1 MLNFVNGK
9 VSSLMERLIP
19 DGLSH
24 AATDFV
30 ETLKINSISEKSVR
44 GRRVITKRRNVY
56 GERAADLINFYF
68 RMADLPIRFLSD
80 IRQWRR
86 WEAKCFQ
93 MLNGDHFRASVRDA
107 RTVMLDKLPGQ
118 NLWDHMNQGTL
129 SKRMLEAAAREYH
142 RAHQFWSDELGGGW
156 SHGDASM
163 TNVVYDEKT
172 NRARLVDFEI
182 IHEKSLPARVRH
194 ADDLLVFLLDMV
206 GRISSTR
213 WLSFATC
220 FLRSYGDAKVINEL
234 RRQLVIPSGLALI
247 WWNVRTNFTK
257 TAKINRRFK
266 SLSRAISKLDL
277 YRLAKTDRARQ
288 KRCHSISCHVTRP
301 GIPKVRSRTRVIKE
315 IAKAASPGMPRRL
328 PTTR

>member
-9 VSSLMERLIP
+9 ASSLRERLIP

-80 IRQWRR
+80 VRQWRR
-86 WEAKCFQ
+86 WEANCFQ
-93 MLNGDHFRASVRDA
+93 MLNGDRFRASVRDA
-107 RTVMLDKLPGQ
+107 RTVILDKLPGQ
-118 NLWDHMNQGTL
+118 SLWDHMKQGTL
-129 SKRMLEAAAREYH
+129 SQRMLEAAGREYH
-142 RAHQFWSDELGGGW
+142 RAHQVWSDEFGGGW

-182 IHEKSLPARVRH
+182 MHEKLLPARLRH

-206 GRISSTR
+206 GRISSTH
-213 WLSFATC
+213 WVPFATC
-220 FLRSYGDAKVINEL
+220 FLRSYGDASVIAEL
-234 RRQLVIPSGLALI
+234 RQQLVVPSGLALI

-266 SLSRAISKLDL
+266 SLDRSLTKLGL

-288 KRCHSISCHVTRP
+288 KRCHSRSCHVTSPGRP
-301 GIPKVRSRTRVIKE
+301 TVRSRNRVIKE

>member
-44 GRRVITKRRNVY
+44 GRRIITKRRNVY

-80 IRQWRR
+80 VRQWRR
-86 WEAKCFQ
+86 WEANCFQ
-93 MLNGDHFRASVRDA
+93 MLNGDRFRALVRDA
-107 RTVMLDKLPGQ
+107 RTVILDKLPGQ
-118 NLWDHMNQGTL
+118 SLWDHMNQGTL
-129 SKRMLEAAAREYH
+129 CKPMLEAAGREYR
-142 RAHQFWSDELGGGW
+142 RAHQLWNDEFGGGW

-182 IHEKSLPARVRH
+182 MHEKSLPAGLRH
-194 ADDLLVFLLDMV
+194 ADDLLVFLLDLV
-206 GRISSTR
+206 GRISSR
-213 WLSFATC
+213 HWVPFATC
-220 FLRSYGDAKVINEL
+220 FLRSYGDASVIGEL
-234 RRQLVIPSGLALI
+234 RKQLVVPSGLALI

-257 TAKINRRFK
+257 SATINRRFK
-266 SLSRAISKLDL
+266 SLSRSITKLGL
-277 YRLAKTDRARQ
+277 HRLAKTDRVRQ
-288 KRCHSISCHVTRP
+288 KRCHSRSCHVTSP
-301 GIPKVRSRTRVIKE
+301 GTPTVRSRNRVIKE

>member
-9 VSSLMERLIP
+9 VSSLMDHLIP

-24 AATDFV
+24 AATEFV

-44 GRRVITKRRNVY
+44 GRRVITKRRNIY

-68 RMADLPIRFLSD
+68 RMADLPIRFLSNV
-80 IRQWRR
+80 RQWRR
-86 WEAKCFQ
+86 WEANCFQ
-93 MLNGDHFRASVRDA
+93 MLNGDRFRASVRDA
-107 RTVMLDKLPGQ
+107 RTVALDKLPGQ
-118 NLWDHMNQGTL
+118 SLWDHMKQGTL
-129 SKRMLEAAAREYH
+129 SKRMLEAAGREYR
-142 RAHQFWSDELGGGW
+142 RAHQFWTDEFGAGW

-182 IHEKSLPARVRH
+182 IHEKSLPARLRH

-206 GRISSTR
+206 GRISSAR
-213 WLSFATC
+213 WVPFATC
-220 FLRSYGDAKVINEL
+220 FLRSYGDAIVINEL
-234 RRQLVIPSGLALI
+234 RKQLVVPGGLALI

-257 TAKINRRFK
+257 SAKIDRRFK
-266 SLSRAISKLDL
+266 SLDRSITKLGL

-288 KRCHSISCHVTRP
+288 KRCHSRSCHVTSP
-301 GIPKVRSRTRVIKE
+301 GTPTVKSRNRVIKE
-315 IAKAASPGMPRRL
+315 IAKEASPGIPRRL